1 MSALTLDIWDEDI
14 DDSPLVFETG
24 DRDGVLHPT
33 GRGFVPMPWLE
44 APTALLPIWMFH
56 EDGRPFEGDPRH
68 ALRVVLDRYAA
79 RGLTPVVAE
88 ELEFS

>member
-1 MSALTLDIWDEDI
+1 MLNLDIWGEDI

-24 DRDGVLHPT
+24 DRDGVLMPT
-33 GRGFVPMPWLE
+33 ERGFVPMPWLE

-68 ALRVVLDRYAA
+68 ALRAVA
-79 RGLTPVVAE
+79 RPLQGPRPDAGRARW
-88 ELEFS
+88 SWNSS